1 MKNVLGREIPNEVLA
16 NGKEVFQGQYYR
28 DNYAYTKDAP
38 HIRAHVKP
46 TGNKIVP
53 TIKDA
58 IVASGLSG
66 GRHCHRPLHERY
78 PRLSAVVSSSAS
90 SSAAASLYGSRWRA
104 WESQQLTSTL
114 C

>member
-78 PRLSAVVSSSAS
+78 PRQVPAV
-90 SSAAASLYGSRWRA
+90 LR
-104 WESQQLTSTL
+104 QQACMDPDGGHGNRSN
-114 C
+114 